1 MFLIG
6 HVSSRLVQS
15 HWCRI
20 VRKISFYGFLI
31 TRRGK
36 SFYWQLK
43 CLLDCIC
50 TLFQWRGRPMGG
62 NFRIL
67 FIGIRMNE
75 WLQLVDVLLLACR
88 LGGSQPLPISAA
100 ETTTTPNDIYDKV
113 RMFLLFFY
121 VLNAKLGTVPV
132 SFFPLW
138 LTLKWLFASY
148 KLSTRQWLP
157 NRSITSECSPR
168 PISYLLELS
177 CLHRTYRTAMQI

>member
-1 MFLIG
+1 MFL
-6 HVSSRLVQS
+6 SSRLVQS

-50 TLFQWRGRPMGG
+50 TLFQWKGRPMGG
-62 NFRIL
+62 NFPIL

-113 RMFLLFFY
+113 RMFLVFFLRFKCKTWNGSRFIFSSLAHLK
-121 VLNAKLGTVPV
+121 V
-132 SFFPLW
+132 
-138 LTLKWLFASY
+138 TL
-148 KLSTRQWLP
+148 
-157 NRSITSECSPR
+157 CVV
-168 PISYLLELS
+168 
-177 CLHRTYRTAMQI
+177 